1 MIVKELKARLKS
13 QTKDMLYLLY
23 GSENYLRNHYFNLIY
38 RGLSIALEEF
48 NTLFIKNDKP
58 NLDTVHAFIESPPIF
73 SDKKLL
79 YIRNSD
85 IFKSSHETEKE
96 FWKATFANLPS
107 YLTIIFS
114 EENVDKRSVLYKL
127 ADKTG
132 AAVEFKTVDTNTIC
146 SFLLLE
152 TKKYNK
158 TMDKDIMLYFIDKVG
173 DQLDNVVSEL
183 NKLLSYCQNKTITKI
198 DIDSVVSP
206 TLQNRVFGMIDAI
219 MEQNINR
226 AFLILKDIKELK
238 EPYQKISYL
247 TVMSFEKILKAK
259 LYSDKKL
266 PMPAI
271 ISAMELSPFIAKKYI
286 AIAQKYPKDKLT
298 SIMKSFAQTDFDLRS
313 GIGNEWLAY
322 DKMILSAAKK

>member
-13 QTKDMLYLLY
+13 QISDKLYLLY

-38 RGLSIALEEF
+38 QGLSIELTEF
-48 NTLFIKNDKP
+48 NTLFIKNDKL
-58 NLDTVHAFIESPPIF
+58 NLDTIHAFIESPPF
-73 SDKKLL
+73 LSDNKLL
-79 YIRNSD
+79 YIQNSD
-85 IFKSSHETEKE
+85 LFKSSNDAEKE
-96 FWKATFANLPS
+96 YWKAAFTNLPS

-114 EENVDKRSVLYKL
+114 EENADKRSALYKL

-132 AAVEFKTVDTNTIC
+132 AVVEFKTVDTNTIC

-152 TKKYNK
+152 TKKHNK
-158 TMDKDIMLYFIDKVG
+158 IMDKETMLYFIDKVG

-183 NKLLSYCQNKTITKI
+183 AKLLSYCQNKHITKI
-198 DIDSVVSP
+198 EIDNVVST
-206 TLQNRVFGMIDAI
+206 TLQNRVFDMIDAI
-219 MEQNINR
+219 MEKNVSK
-226 AFLILKDIKELK
+226 AFIILKEIKALK

-266 PMPAI
+266 PIPTI

-286 AIAQKYPKDKLT
+286 TIAQKYPKDKLT
-298 SIMKSFAQTDFDLRS
+298 SIMKSFAQTDYDLRS

-322 DKMILSAAKK
+322 EKMILSAAKK